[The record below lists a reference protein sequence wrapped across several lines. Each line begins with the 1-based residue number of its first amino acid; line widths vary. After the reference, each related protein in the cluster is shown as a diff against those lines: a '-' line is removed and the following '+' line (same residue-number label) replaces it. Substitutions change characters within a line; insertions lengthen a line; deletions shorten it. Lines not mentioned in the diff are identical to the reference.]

1 MTDNTCRGYCMTTVQ
16 WGQALSFTGEY
27 SNGLPV
33 VKSYDGSNFCGITNQ
48 TVVSIDSPHVSAMT
62 TEGGV
67 INIIQT
73 GIVRIRWFLVTN
85 PEKVEFNKYVRPH
98 KKGWKIQKCRTK
110 KSVGIVCLVGD
121 NVLEI
126 NLL

>member
-1 MTDNTCRGYCMTTVQ
+1 MTTVH

-33 VKSYDGSNFCGITNQ
+33 VTSYNGSNFCGITNQ
-48 TVVSIDSPHVSAMT
+48 TVVNIDSPHVGAMT

-67 INIIQT
+67 INIIQA
-73 GIVRIRWFLVTN
+73 GIIRIRRLLVTN
-85 PEKVEFNKYVRPH
+85 PEKVAFNKYVRPH
-98 KKGWKIQKCRTK
+98 KKGWKIQKRRTK
-110 KSVGIVCLVGD
+110 KSVGVVCLASD
-121 NVLEI
+121 DILEI